1 MTPPRQHQTI
11 TLAAL
16 TAAGMA
22 YAIQQT
28 LVIPALPALQRDLHT
43 SYTWVT
49 WVLTGFLLSS
59 SALTPLLGRLG
70 DQHGKERLLVISLAI
85 FLAGT
90 IGAACAWNIGSL
102 IGFRVLQGTG
112 GAVFPLSFAI
122 IADEF
127 PRERVGLA
135 MGLVSAVLGAGGGL
149 ALVASGLIVDHLSWR
164 WLFVI
169 GAIVVAIALA
179 LVVRFVPESP
189 VKTPSRLDIPG
200 ALLLAAGLTSMLVAL
215 SEGQNWGWTSAPVL
229 GLFLVAAVL
238 LGIFAVVEVRVP
250 APMVDMHMMARRPV
264 LFTNLTA
271 VVAGFAMF
279 GAFVL
284 IPGFVETPDGLSA
297 SVAAKVPYGFGA
309 SATKA
314 GLYLLPGSLM
324 TLVAGPLAGIMGRR
338 MGSRWPLA
346 LGMLLVAIGAASFA
360 MFHDHAWQIVAG
372 MIVLGT
378 GIGFAFAAM
387 PKLISDAVD
396 QTETGVANGM
406 NTVMRSVGGVVGGQ
420 VGAALV
426 SSWVIAGTTVP
437 AVTGYT
443 AAFWVSAVAA
453 LAGVGIALLI
463 APGRRARARATEA
476 VRATAGSS

>member
-1 MTPPRQHQTI
+1 MAPPRQHQNI

-43 SYTWVT
+43 TETWVT

-70 DQHGKERLLVISLAI
+70 DQHGKERLLVISLAV

-90 IGAACAWNIGSL
+90 IGAAFAWNIGSL

-164 WLFVI
+164 WLFII
-169 GAIVVAIALA
+169 GAIVVALALV

-189 VKTPSRLDIPG
+189 VKTPSRLDLPG
-200 ALLLAAGLTSMLVAL
+200 ALLLAAGLCSLLVAL
-215 SEGQNWGWTSAPVL
+215 SEGQSWGWTSARVL
-229 GLFLVAAVL
+229 GLFLLAAVL
-238 LGIFAVVEVRVP
+238 IAVFAFVELRVP

-297 SVAAKVPYGFGA
+297 ATAARVPYGFGA
-309 SATKA
+309 SATTA

-324 TLVAGPLAGIMGRR
+324 TLLAGPAAGILGRR
-338 MGSRWPLA
+338 VGSRWPLA
-346 LGMLLVAIGAASFA
+346 LGMLLVAVGAASFA
-360 MFHDHAWQIVAG
+360 AFHDHPWQIVAG
-372 MIVLGT
+372 MVVLGT
-378 GIGFAFAAM
+378 GVGFAFAAM

-396 QTETGVANGM
+396 ASETGVANGM

-426 SSWVIAGTTVP
+426 SSWVIAGTAVP
-437 AVTGYT
+437 AETGYT
-443 AAFWVSAVAA
+443 AAFAVSAVAA

-463 APGRRARARATEA
+463 APGRRERAAAAEA
-476 VRATAGSS
+476 IRATAGSS